1 MNKKNYINI
10 ANKSAS
16 IQINE
21 LKKIKSVF
29 NNSFSKAIDLILN
42 CKGKVI
48 FSVIGKSGLIARK
61 ISATFSS
68 VGIPSF
74 FCHPSEALHGDMG
87 QIEKKDI
94 LIIFSY
100 SGNTIE
106 LTNMLKY
113 ANRYRIKIIGI
124 ASKPDSILMKASDIK
139 INLPKVKESDI
150 TGMVPTSSTSITL
163 LLGDCLA
170 TTVMHQKNFSKEK
183 FKVFHPGGNIG
194 SSLKLAKDIMV
205 TGNKMPIV
213 NFNKTLKQVLKVM
226 NEKKLGI
233 AIITKNK
240 FIKGLITDGDLRREM
255 NKGSKEKSLKKFIKK
270 YPYVVNESMPASKAL
285 GIMNEKKIT
294 SLLVVSDKDFKHQ
307 ERKIFK
313 TRSIDLH
320 GYTLDEAN
328 RTIENFINKAYL
340 ENVNKLVVVTGKGLH
355 SENEK
360 DPYVS
365 KDLSILKYSV
375 PEFILNNKSLMNLIN
390 EIRDAKIEDGGSGAF
405 YIFLKKNK

>member
-1 MNKKNYINI
+1 MNKKKYI
-10 ANKSAS
+10 ALAKKSAD

-21 LKKIKSVF
+21 LRKIKKIF
-29 NNSFSKAIDLILN
+29 NQSFIHAVDTILN

-48 FSVIGKSGLIARK
+48 FAGIGKSGLIARK

-100 SGNTIE
+100 SGNTTE

-294 SLLVVSDKDFKHQ
+294 SLLVVSDKDFLKSD
-307 ERKIFK
+307 K
-313 TRSIDLH
+313 
-320 GYTLDEAN
+320 
-328 RTIENFINKAYL
+328 
-340 ENVNKLVVVTGKGLH
+340 KLKGIIHIHL
-355 SENEK
+355 
-360 DPYVS
+360 
-365 KDLSILKYSV
+365 LLQ
-375 PEFILNNKSLMNLIN
+375 
-390 EIRDAKIEDGGSGAF
+390 SG
-405 YIFLKKNK
+405 IK